1 MKISTHIDLSAFL
14 AVVQH
19 CRGEVLFCTAE
30 GDKLNL
36 KSTLSTYLFA
46 AMAGNTAL
54 LESSSVVP
62 VIRKSAFAYK
72 FWLSS
77 SFEAIFCA
85 QTPIICFSEF
95 SCRFIL

>member
-54 LESSSVVP
+54 LESSSVV
-62 VIRKSAFAYK
+62 
-72 FWLSS
+72 
-77 SFEAIFCA
+77 
-85 QTPIICFSEF
+85 
-95 SCRFIL
+95 

>member
-1 MKISTHIDLSAFL
+1 MKISTHIDLSACL

-54 LESSSVVP
+54 LESSSVVCQYP
-62 VIRKSAFAYK
+62 EDEKRLAAAF
-72 FWLSS
+72 
-77 SFEAIFCA
+77 
-85 QTPIICFSEF
+85 PFSVEV
-95 SCRFIL
+95 